1 MAFEAIGS
9 PFDPGR
15 VRQLSP
21 VMTRSYGRALLLD
34 LPSRLEQLVS
44 FMALV
49 AELRAAEERCR
60 KAKG

>member
-1 MAFEAIGS
+1 
-9 PFDPGR
+9 